1 MGDPIE
7 ATRKASTI
15 RKARPDEVDPLAR
28 TLARAFYDDPV
39 AQWMLPGDG
48 RRLSQL
54 ERAFEIGLNG
64 VFMREGECWTTD
76 GVVGGAIWQPP
87 GRWRVPAGRQLRL
100 LVPMALVYRGDLLR
114 ALGAFQALERE
125 HPHERDHW
133 YLPFIGVD
141 PEWQGK
147 GLGTALLR
155 PILDRCDSA
164 AGLSG
169 GKHSPQP
176 DLLRAQ
182 RLRGRRDPHPPQGSH
197 HVEDVARA
205 RGVRP
210 SATALSFGGWPDPAS
225 LPAPPAAT
233 RVASG
238 TAAAPA
244 AVTGTRSRR
253 SRRHPP
259 VGALPVPAGH

>member
-1 MGDPIE
+1 MADPIE
-7 ATRKASTI
+7 ATREASTI
-15 RKARPDEVDPLAR
+15 RKARPDEVDSLAR

-39 AQWMLPGDG
+39 ARWMLPRDE
-48 RRLSQL
+48 RRMSQL

-125 HPHERDHW
+125 HPHDRDHW

-141 PEWQGK
+141 PQWQGK

-164 AGLSG
+164 G
-169 GKHSPQP
+169 
-176 DLLRAQ
+176 
-182 RLRGRRDPHPPQGSH
+182 
-197 HVEDVARA
+197 
-205 RGVRP
+205 
-210 SATALSFGGWPDPAS
+210 
-225 LPAPPAAT
+225 LPAYLE
-233 RVASG
+233 ASTPRNRTCYERNGFEVVG
-238 TAAAPA
+238 TLTHRKGP
-244 AVTGTRSRR
+244 TMWKMWREPG
-253 SRRHPP
+253 
-259 VGALPVPAGH
+259 G